1 MYFTLS
7 PLIYIIDCSYIY
19 ACTKSFD
26 LTGVKKKNLCA
37 GLTFCVIRT
46 IHILCLLFELFHK
59 DE

>member
-26 LTGVKKKNLCA
+26 LTGVKKKKFMCGIN
-37 GLTFCVIRT
+37 
-46 IHILCLLFELFHK
+46 ILCDTYNTYIVLAI
-59 DE
+59 